1 MNERIQ
7 NNSRIYSYIWL

>member
-1 MNERIQ
+1 M

>member
-1 MNERIQ
+1 VQ